1 MDTVQPG
8 PQPAERQLERF
19 RLAFRVLVQEALD
32 EGIVVTIDQVID
44 NPCKPR
50 EFRMDIKARP
60 ARGRY

>member
-1 MDTVQPG
+1 MATVQPG
-8 PQPAERQLERF
+8 PHPTEQQLERL
-19 RLAFRVLVQEALD
+19 RLAFRILVEEALA
-32 EGIVVTIDQVID
+32 EGVVVTIDQVID